1 MRNVSPRA
9 GARKIRCAIY
19 TRKSTEEGLE
29 QNFNSLDAQREA
41 CAAYIVSQRHE
52 GWELVPDYYDD
63 GGYSGGTLERPALKQ
78 LLAHI
83 ASGKVD
89 VIVVYKVDR
98 LTRSL
103 ADFAKIVDVLD
114 DAKASFV
121 SVTQSFNT
129 TTSMGRLTLNVLL
142 SFAQF
147 EREVTGER
155 IRDKIAASKAK
166 GMWMGGPVPL
176 GYDLQDRALV
186 MNEAEAATIRHI
198 FSRYLELGSGRAL
211 QAELEADGV
220 RSKKR
225 LWRETRGTGGKPIS
239 RGALYAILQNRLY
252 VGEVTHKST
261 SYPGQHMAII
271 ERPLFDRVQ
280 AQLELA
286 RTERNHQTNAN
297 EPSPLAGLLKDAIG
311 RPMSPTHAAKGQ
323 RRYRYYT
330 SQNDGEHR
338 QSPSWRLS
346 ASDVELT
353 VCRHLRDAIVE
364 EVKSRIGRGDLNTV
378 KIEQL
383 ERVRDELVHDLSTVR
398 GASLR
403 KLVLR
408 HVRSIVV
415 HRDRLE
421 MAVDLSAVDETLA
434 TLPAIS
440 VSAPLDTVRCGERT
454 RLTISAASDPRD
466 RVPNPA
472 LVTLVTQ
479 AMVARAQ
486 LMEQVA
492 PAAHDV
498 TYSRD
503 YATTLAR
510 LSYLAPDIISAIL
523 AGSQPA
529 SLTRD
534 KLIRATK
541 LPLGWSEQ
549 RALLGFD

>member
-1 MRNVSPRA
+1 MRSVSPSTP
-9 GARKIRCAIY
+9 ARKIRCAIY

-78 LLAHI
+78 LLGHI
-83 ASGKVD
+83 ASDKVD

-114 DAKASFV
+114 EAKASFV

-176 GYDLQDRALV
+176 GYDLQDRTLV
-186 MNEAEAATIRHI
+186 INEAEAATIRHI

-211 QAELEADGV
+211 QAELEADGI

-252 VGEVTHKST
+252 AGEVIHKNN
-261 SYPGQHMAII
+261 SYPGQHVAII
-271 ERPLFDRVQ
+271 DQTLFDRVQ
-280 AQLELA
+280 AQLQLS
-286 RTERNHQTNAN
+286 RIDRKHQTNAD
-297 EPSPLAGLLKDAIG
+297 EPSPLAGLLKDALG

-346 ASDVELT
+346 ASDIELT
-353 VCRHLRDAIVE
+353 VCRHLRDSIVGV
-364 EVKSRIGRGDLNTV
+364 VKSRIGRGDLNPV
-378 KIEQL
+378 KIERL
-383 ERVRDELVHDLSTVR
+383 ERSRDSLVEGLSAASGT
-398 GASLR
+398 SLR
-403 KLVLR
+403 ELILR
-408 HVRSIVV
+408 LVRSIVV
-415 HRDRLE
+415 HRDRLV
-421 MAVDLSAVDETLA
+421 MDVDLTAIDETLER
-434 TLPAIS
+434 LPTIS

-466 RVPNPA
+466 RAPNPA

-479 AMVARAQ
+479 AMVARSQ
-486 LMEQVA
+486 LME
-492 PAAHDV
+492 PAAPDTSHI

-523 AGSQPA
+523 TGSQPT

-541 LPLGWSEQ
+541 LPLDWPKQ
-549 RALLGFD
+549 RAMLGFD